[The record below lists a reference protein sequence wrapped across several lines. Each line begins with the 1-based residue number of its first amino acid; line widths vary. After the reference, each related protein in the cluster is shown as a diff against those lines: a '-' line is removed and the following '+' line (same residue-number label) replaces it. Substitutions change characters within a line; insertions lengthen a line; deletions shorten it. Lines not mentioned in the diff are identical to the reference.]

1 MTSTKLPSK
10 PVAVVGGGQSGLA
23 TAWALQRAGMRPI
36 VLEASDRA
44 TGSWPRYYDSLTLF
58 SPAEYSAM
66 PGVPWDGDR
75 SRYPRRD
82 EVVAYLERFA
92 ATLDVE
98 IRTNARVGR
107 VEPGFVVH
115 TEQGDALEVAG
126 IVAASGSFGNP
137 HRPDLPGLGEFGG
150 EVLHV
155 ADYRSPDSYA
165 GKRIVI
171 VGGGNSAVQVGYELG
186 KVATVTLATR
196 TPLRFLRQSQG
207 GHDLHYWLRTTGFDD
222 LPPAWL
228 ARLVGGT
235 LVVDDGAYGR
245 AEKDGIFDRRPMF
258 ARLDERGVVWT
269 EGQAEPVDVVLL
281 ATGYR
286 PNLPYLRDLGAL
298 DADGIPLH
306 DGGISLT
313 HPGLA
318 YAGLEFQRSFASN
331 TLRGVSR
338 DAEYVVRP
346 LAAHVGG
353 AGALLDH

>member
-1 MTSTKLPSK
+1 M

-23 TAWALQRAGMRPI
+23 AAWALRRAGLRPI

-44 TGSWPRYYDSLTLF
+44 AGSWPRYYDSLTLF

-66 PGVPWDGDR
+66 PGAPWGGDR
-75 SRYPRRD
+75 ARYPRRD

-98 IRTNARVGR
+98 IRTNARVAR

-115 TEQGDALEVAG
+115 TERGDALEVAG
-126 IVAASGSFGNP
+126 VVAASGSFGSP
-137 HRPDLPGLGEFGG
+137 HRPDLRGLDEFGG
-150 EVLHV
+150 EILHV
-155 ADYRSPDSYA
+155 ADYRNPYPYA
-165 GKRIVI
+165 DKRIVT

-186 KVATVTLATR
+186 KVASVTLATR
-196 TPLRFLRQSQG
+196 APLTFLPQRQG
-207 GHDLHYWLRTTGFDD
+207 GHDLHYWLRSLGFDD

-235 LVVDDGAYGR
+235 LVLDDGAYGR
-245 AEKDGIFDRRPMF
+245 AEKDGIFGRRPMF
-258 ARLDERGVVWT
+258 DRLDERGVVWSD
-269 EGQAEPVDVVLL
+269 GRAEAVDVVLL

-298 DADGIPLH
+298 DADGMPIH
-306 DGGISLT
+306 DGGLSLT
-313 HPGLA
+313 HPGLV
-318 YAGLEFQRSFASN
+318 YVGLEFQRSFASN
-331 TLRGVSR
+331 TLRGAYR

-346 LAAHVGG
+346 LAAHVLDAGG
-353 AGALLDH
+353 LLSNH